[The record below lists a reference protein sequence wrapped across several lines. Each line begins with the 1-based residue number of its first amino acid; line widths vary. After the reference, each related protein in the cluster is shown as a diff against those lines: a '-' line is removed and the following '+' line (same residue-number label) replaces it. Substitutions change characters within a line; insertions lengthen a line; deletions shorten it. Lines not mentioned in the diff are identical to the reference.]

1 MLQFQRHTCTNTLL
15 RSLPDE
21 DFRAIA
27 DCLER
32 VEYAPRDAVF
42 LPNQLIETTVFPES
56 GIFSVVMHGSEGRAL
71 EIGLF
76 GRDGVSAGWAV
87 AGIESSPLECF
98 VQVAGSGLQIR
109 TAKLKALADERPA
122 IRQML
127 TRWIHVFSL
136 QTAQTALANGSYNV
150 EERLARWLLMCQDRL
165 GGSEIQVTHEF
176 LGKMLA
182 VRRASVT
189 LSIHML
195 EGSRLIAA
203 RRGSVTILDRE
214 ALISVTDGCYGPA
227 EAEYERYVGPLRTPN
242 G

>member
-1 MLQFQRHTCTNTLL
+1 MLQFHRQTCQNTLL
-15 RSLPDE
+15 RSLPDD

-32 VEYAPRDAVF
+32 VEYAPRDVVF
-42 LPNQLIETTVFPES
+42 LPNQPTETAVFPES
-56 GIFSVVMHGSEGRAL
+56 GIFSVVMQGTEGRTL

-76 GRDGVSAGWAV
+76 GRDGVSAAWTV
-87 AGIESSPLECF
+87 AGIDSSPLECF
-98 VQVAGSGLQIR
+98 IQVAGSGLEIG
-109 TAKLKALADERPA
+109 TAKLTALAQERPA

-127 TRWIHVFSL
+127 IRWLHVFSL
-136 QTAQTALANGSYNV
+136 QTAQTALANGNYNV

-165 GGSEIQVTHEF
+165 GRSEIQVTHEF

-189 LSIHML
+189 MSIHML
-195 EGSRLIAA
+195 EGSRLISA
-203 RRGSVTILDRE
+203 RRGSVTILDRD

-227 EAEYERYVGPLRTPN
+227 EAEYERYIGPLRDEHV
-242 G
+242 

>member
-1 MLQFQRHTCTNTLL
+1 MLQFTRQTCTNTLL
-15 RSLPDE
+15 RALPDN

-27 DCLER
+27 NCLER
-32 VEYAPRDAVF
+32 VEYAPRDVVF
-42 LPNQLIETTVFPES
+42 RPNQPTEMTVFPES
-56 GIFSVVMHGSEGRAL
+56 GIFSVVMHGSEGRTL

-76 GRDGVSAGWAV
+76 GRDGVSTASAAG
-87 AGIESSPLECF
+87 GIDSSPLECF
-98 VQVAGSGLQIR
+98 IQVAGSGLQIR
-109 TAKLKALADERPA
+109 TADLTALADERPA
-122 IRQML
+122 IRQIL
-127 TRWIHVFSL
+127 IRWIHVFSL

-165 GGSEIQVTHEF
+165 GRSEIQVTHEF

-195 EGSRLIAA
+195 EGSRLISA
-203 RRGSVTILDRE
+203 RRGNVTILDRE
-214 ALISVTDGCYGPA
+214 ALISVTDGCYGP
-227 EAEYERYVGPLRTPN
+227 EEVEYERYIGPLRTLN